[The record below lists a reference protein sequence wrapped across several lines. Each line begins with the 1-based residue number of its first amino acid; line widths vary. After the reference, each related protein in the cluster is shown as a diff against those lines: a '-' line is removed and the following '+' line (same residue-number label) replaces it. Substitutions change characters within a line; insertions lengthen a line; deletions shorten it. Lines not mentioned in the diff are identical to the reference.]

1 MNTSATGAR
10 TVAVT
15 SGKGGV
21 GKTFVSANLAAA
33 LAARGQKVL
42 VLDADLGLA
51 NLDVVL
57 NLHPKLTLHDVFT
70 DKCTLDQAIL
80 PAPGGFSVL
89 LAGSGLVEYS
99 RLTPDVRDKL
109 LKILDAIKPRFDWVL
124 IDTGAGISDVVL
136 FAVSLATDVLVVAT
150 PEPTSLT
157 DAYAT
162 IKVLA
167 TQQERRHVGLL
178 INQANR
184 AGEGKLI
191 CAQLQQVLAR
201 YTAAGPGQGF
211 KLELIGE
218 VRADQAVRQ
227 AVLKRQLLM
236 EHYPGSEAAQALK
249 AVAGKL
255 IG

>member
-1 MNTSATGAR
+1 M
-10 TVAVT
+10 
-15 SGKGGV
+15 
-21 GKTFVSANLAAA
+21 
-33 LAARGQKVL
+33 
-42 VLDADLGLA
+42 
-51 NLDVVL
+51 
-57 NLHPKLTLHDVFT
+57 
-70 DKCTLDQAIL
+70 
-80 PAPGGFSVL
+80 L

-136 FAVSLATDVLVVAT
+136 FAVSLASDVLVVAT

-167 TQQERRHVGLL
+167 TQQERRHVGLV

-184 AGEGKLI
+184 VGEGKLI

-201 YTAAGPGQGF
+201 YTAAAPGQGF

-255 IG
+255 LG